1 VERDAVRE
9 GLATGTE
16 GRPVA
21 VPRRLPRVVREA
33 AMVSKRHFLQQLHL
47 EKRRSDRSGGPLSVV
62 LLDIDLD
69 RAGAVGEGRR
79 LAHAVAQIKRDTD
92 ILGYLADDRIAV
104 MLLDT
109 DADGARSFLRNLAE
123 HAEELRYRV
132 TVATYP
138 DQLFEHLTN
147 GYEQPVES
155 LFVEDATRHDP
166 VGSAAKRAVDVVGAF
181 FGLVL
186 ASPILLATAIAV
198 KLSSPGPVI
207 FRQQRLGKR
216 GAPFTFYKFRS
227 MRVDSD
233 DRIHRE
239 YVARLIEG
247 DLKAVNQ
254 GDAAQPHFKIKG
266 DPRVTRVGRFIR
278 RTSIDELP
286 QLYNVLK
293 GDMSLVGPR
302 PPLPYEA
309 EKYKSWHLRR
319 VLEIRPGI
327 TGLWQV
333 EGRNKTS
340 FDDMVR
346 LDLRY
351 IRDWSPW
358 LDLRILLKTIV
369 VVLRGDGDA

>member
-1 VERDAVRE
+1 
-9 GLATGTE
+9 
-16 GRPVA
+16 
-21 VPRRLPRVVREA
+21 
-33 AMVSKRHFLQQLHL
+33 MVSKRHFLHQLQL
-47 EKRRSDRSGGPLSVV
+47 EKRRSDRSGRPLSVV
-62 LLDIDLD
+62 LLDVDFD
-69 RAGAVGEGRR
+69 TQGAVGESRR

-92 ILGYLADDRIAV
+92 ILGYLGDDQLAV

-109 DADGARSFLRNLAE
+109 DSDGARTFLRNLAE
-123 HAEELRYRV
+123 HSADLHYRV

-147 GYEQPVES
+147 GCEQPDQS
-155 LFVEDATRHDP
+155 LFVEDATRGNP
-166 VGSAAKRAVDVVGAF
+166 VGSLAKRMVDIGGALF
-181 FGLVL
+181 ALLL
-186 ASPILLATAIAV
+186 ASPILIATAIAV

-207 FRQQRLGKR
+207 FKQQRLGKR

-227 MRVDSD
+227 MRTGADDS
-233 DRIHRE
+233 IHRQ
-239 YVARLIEG
+239 YVAKLIEG
-247 DLKAVNQ
+247 DLSAVNQ
-254 GDAAQPHFKIKG
+254 GDATQPHFKIKG
-266 DPRVTRVGRFIR
+266 DPRVTRVGHFIR

-286 QLYNVLK
+286 QLFNVLK

-358 LDLRILLKTIV
+358 LDLRILLKTV
-369 VVLRGDGDA
+369 LVVLRGDGDA